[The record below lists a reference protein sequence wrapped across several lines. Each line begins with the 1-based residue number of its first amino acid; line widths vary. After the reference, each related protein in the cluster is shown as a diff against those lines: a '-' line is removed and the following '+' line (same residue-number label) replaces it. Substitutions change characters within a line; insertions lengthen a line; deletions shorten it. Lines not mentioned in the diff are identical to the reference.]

1 MHHAQN
7 DCPDPARL
15 PPELADLDEASL
27 ALFRAF
33 GNAMRLHRQF
43 MKRRLGESDV
53 HPGQGVCLNVLAHHD
68 GISQRDLAEAMHVA
82 PPTLSRMLRSME
94 SAGLVERRPDET
106 DQRVTRVH
114 LSDAGRA
121 LAQEARAAL
130 TDHIPVAM
138 AALSPEERVELARLL
153 DKLSASIA
161 RSLGE
166 SDAGPEGRAG
176 EAGRADD
183 EAPR

>member
-1 MHHAQN
+1 MQHVPH
-7 DCPDPARL
+7 DCPDPAGL

-43 MKRRLGESDV
+43 MTRRLGESDV
-53 HPGQGVCLNVLAHHD
+53 HPGQGACLNVLAHDD
-68 GISQRDLAEAMHVA
+68 GISQRDLAVAMHVA

-94 SAGLVERRPDET
+94 HAGLVERRPDDI
-106 DQRVTRVH
+106 DQRLTCVY

-121 LAQEARAAL
+121 LAREAHAAL
-130 TDHIPVAM
+130 TDHIPVAV
-138 AALSPEERVELARLL
+138 AALSREEREELARLL

-161 RSLGE
+161 RSLAPD
-166 SDAGPEGRAG
+166 DADAPVT
-176 EAGRADD
+176 D
-183 EAPR
+183 EATP